1 MLTLIIRATIIYLL
15 VLLVFRLMGKRQIG
29 QMQPFELVLTLII
42 ADLATIP
49 MAEAAVPIMHGIV
62 PLLTLVVVHYF
73 LTIISMKNT
82 AVSQFISGKP
92 IIVVNPNGIDFKA
105 LQKLAITID
114 DLFESMRALGYFDL
128 KEIQYAIME
137 TNGALSILPK
147 SAFSPVENRSL
158 KLDVEESQ
166 IPISL
171 VAGGKV
177 MKENLEK
184 TKLSL
189 SDIEEI
195 MKKADIE
202 SIKDVLILSINK
214 TGNIY
219 VQSKGQPYKTFAINY
234 KGENLT

>member
-1 MLTLIIRATIIYLL
+1 
-15 VLLVFRLMGKRQIG
+15 
-29 QMQPFELVLTLII
+29 MQPFELVLTLII

-49 MAEAAVPIMHGIV
+49 MTEAAVPIMHGVV

-73 LTIISMKNT
+73 LTIISMKST
-82 AVSQFISGKP
+82 KVSQFISGKP
-92 IIVVNPNGIDFKA
+92 VIIVNPNGVDFKA
-105 LQKLAITID
+105 LQKLDVTMD
-114 DLFESMRALGYFDL
+114 DLFEAMRALGYFDL
-128 KEIQYAIME
+128 QEIQYAIME
-137 TNGALSILPK
+137 TNGSISILPK

-158 KLDVEESQ
+158 NLDVEESQ
-166 IPISL
+166 VSISL
-171 VAGGKV
+171 IAGGKV

-184 TKLSL
+184 AELSI

-202 SIKDVLILSINK
+202 NIKDILILSINK

-219 VQSKGQPYKTFAINY
+219 IQAKNQPYKVFDINY

>member
-1 MLTLIIRATIIYLL
+1 
-15 VLLVFRLMGKRQIG
+15 MGKRQIG

-49 MAEAAVPIMHGIV
+49 MTEAAVPIMHGVV

-73 LTIISMKNT
+73 LTIISMKST
-82 AVSQFISGKP
+82 KVSQFISGKP
-92 IIVVNPNGIDFKA
+92 VIIVNPNGVDFKA
-105 LQKLAITID
+105 LQKLDVTMD
-114 DLFESMRALGYFDL
+114 DLFEAMRALGYFDL
-128 KEIQYAIME
+128 QEIQYAIME
-137 TNGALSILPK
+137 TNGSISILPK

-158 KLDVEESQ
+158 NLDVEESQ
-166 IPISL
+166 VSISL
-171 VAGGKV
+171 IAGGKV

-184 TKLSL
+184 AELSI

-202 SIKDVLILSINK
+202 NIKDILILSINK

-219 VQSKGQPYKTFAINY
+219 IQAKNQPYKVFDINY

>member
-1 MLTLIIRATIIYLL
+1 MLTLIIRATVIYLL

-49 MAEAAVPIMHGIV
+49 MTEAAVPIMHGVV

-73 LTIISMKNT
+73 LTIISMKST
-82 AVSQFISGKP
+82 KVSQFISGKP
-92 IIVVNPNGIDFKA
+92 VIIVNPNGVDFKA
-105 LQKLAITID
+105 LQKLDVTMD
-114 DLFESMRALGYFDL
+114 DLFEAMRALGYFDL
-128 KEIQYAIME
+128 QEIQYAIME
-137 TNGALSILPK
+137 TNGSISILPK

-158 KLDVEESQ
+158 NLDVEESQ
-166 IPISL
+166 VSISL
-171 VAGGKV
+171 IAGGKV

-184 TKLSL
+184 AELSI

-202 SIKDVLILSINK
+202 NIKDILILSINK

-219 VQSKGQPYKTFAINY
+219 IQAKNQPYKVFDINY